1 MKDTKQMV
9 KFILV
14 GVLAV
19 ASGIAAYIY
28 RDDQLIVD
36 LLTIPPVHRHHRL
49 HHQLDRRTDA
59 VRTLAFLIGAFPDYA
74 RCMRSCPGACR

>member
-1 MKDTKQMV
+1 MSVCAKTVGGSQKGAVKDTKQMV

-36 LLTIPPVHRHHRL
+36 LLTIPCSPASSAISP
-49 HHQLDRRTDA
+49 TGPA
-59 VRTLAFLIGAFPDYA
+59 Y
-74 RCMRSCPGACR
+74 